1 MSAARKRSPAVVW
14 GASILAVLATLAVA
28 APLLAPYDPD
38 EQLDPAAGLYRPP
51 GTELAVVRL
60 ADGRVRLADR
70 VRRTADGVT
79 LERLGERESWPAAQV
94 TNLTPGGVSERRVY
108 LLGSDRFGRDLLS
121 RLLFGA
127 RVSLGVALVAVL
139 FAATV
144 GVAIGAAAALGGPWL
159 DGLLMRA
166 LDALLAFPLLFL
178 MITLSALFR
187 PGPFFVTLLLGAVS
201 WMTISR
207 LTRAEILSLKER
219 EFILAAVAMGQS
231 RWRILGRH
239 LLPNALTPVLI
250 QATLLLGNVI
260 LAESA
265 LSFLGMGVQPPTPT
279 WGNLVAEGRD
289 ALTQAWWIASFPGAA
304 IALAVVGFNLL
315 GEGLRDA
322 WDPHRR

>member
-1 MSAARKRSPAVVW
+1 MSRRWPPAVVC
-14 GASILAVLATLAVA
+14 GASILAVLAGLALA

-38 EQLDPAAGLYRPP
+38 EQLDPAAGLLRPP

-70 VRRTADGVT
+70 LQRTATGLT
-79 LERLGERESWPAAQV
+79 LERLGVSESWPAAQV
-94 TNLTPGGVSERRVY
+94 TNLTPGGVSERRVFR
-108 LLGSDRFGRDLLS
+108 LGSDKFGRDLLA

-127 RVSLGVALVAVL
+127 RVSLGVALIAVL

-166 LDALLAFPLLFL
+166 LDALLAFPVLFL
-178 MITLSALFR
+178 MITLAALFR
-187 PGPFFVTLLLGAVS
+187 PGPLSITILLGAVS

-207 LTRAEILSLKER
+207 LTRAELLSLKER
-219 EFILAAVAMGQS
+219 EFILAAIAMGQS
-231 RWRILGRH
+231 RWRIFWRH
-239 LLPNALTPVLI
+239 LLPNAMTPVLI
-250 QATLLLGNVI
+250 QSTLLFGNVI

-279 WGNLVAEGRD
+279 WGNLVAQGRD
-289 ALTQAWWIASFPGAA
+289 ALPQAWWIASFPGAA
-304 IALAVVGFNLL
+304 IALAVIGFNLL

-322 WDPHRR
+322 WDPQRR